1 MFARSRLRLSQPL
14 AWSLA
19 LLTVVLLLNTALAGP
34 VPHAAVKLWRLD
46 CGSFVTKGLVNS
58 CYLIRHG
65 SQLMLWDTGFGSELG
80 PKAAGIRVGASL
92 VSQLARIGL
101 DPGQI
106 SIVGLSH
113 SHWDHIGQ
121 AASFPTATLLIG
133 KEDWDALAAA
143 SPPESNLLAPWVTG
157 HAPKSPV
164 AGDMDIFGDDSVVML
179 ATPGHTPGHHSLL
192 VRLAGRGA
200 VLLTG
205 DLYYSAK
212 QYEDKLVP
220 IHNQDSERTAA
231 SFKRFDALARRL
243 NATVVIQHEPQDVEK
258 LPQFPEF
265 AD

>member
-1 MFARSRLRLSQPL
+1 MFARSKPRLTQPL
-14 AWSLA
+14 AWSVA
-19 LLTVVLLLNTALAGP
+19 LLAAVLLFNTAPATP
-34 VPHAAVKLWRLD
+34 VPRVAVKLWRLD
-46 CGSFVTKGLVNS
+46 CGSFVTKGLVPS

-65 SQLMLWDTGFGSELG
+65 SQLMLWDSGFGAEPG
-80 PKAAGIRVGASL
+80 AKADGIRVAASL
-92 VSQLARIGL
+92 VSQLARIGV

-106 SIVGLSH
+106 GIVGLSH
-113 SHWDHIGQ
+113 LHWDHTGQ
-121 AASFPTATLLIG
+121 AASFATARLLVG
-133 KEDWDALAAA
+133 REDWDALAAA
-143 SPPESNLLAPWVTG
+143 PPSESEPLAPWVTG
-157 HAPKSPV
+157 HAPKSLV
-164 AGDMDIFGDDSVVML
+164 TGDEDIFADGSVVML

-220 IHNQDSERTAA
+220 LHNQDAERTAA

-243 NATVVIQHEPQDVEK
+243 NATVVIQHEPRDVAK